1 MTLVHDKRL
10 EEVQSEH
17 SCSERFNADDSGS
30 DHRLRVTVIYTSQ
43 EGTIAALKTA
53 HDLARNLG
61 LRVVLMMIKVVPFH
75 FPLDRP
81 PVPVDFLE
89 RLQLAVVS
97 ESGIDAEEVS
107 LELYLCRDRKQC
119 LQSVLAPRALV
130 VLGGRRDWRAPRQ
143 ERKLEQLMRTLGHH
157 VIFVNVKSKS
167 NFKSELLKT
176 RAGSF
181 LRSFWRSDL
190 PGWNTLFARRR
201 ASANA
206 LPEKVTAKGV
216 NP

>member
-17 SCSERFNADDSGS
+17 SCSERCNADDSDS

-43 EGTIAALKTA
+43 EGTLAALKTA

-61 LRVVLMMIKVVPFH
+61 LRVALMMIKAVPFH

-97 ESGIDAEEVS
+97 ELGIDAEEVS

-119 LQSVLAPRALV
+119 MQSVLAPRALV
-130 VLGGRRDWRAPRQ
+130 VIGGRRDWRAPRQ

-157 VIFVNVKSKS
+157 VIFVNLKS
-167 NFKSELLKT
+167 NFKAELLKT

-181 LRSFWRSDL
+181 LRSFGDL
-190 PGWNTLFARRR
+190 PGWNKLFARRR

>member
-17 SCSERFNADDSGS
+17 SCSERFNADDSDS

-53 HDLARNLG
+53 YDLARNLG
-61 LRVVLMMIKVVPFH
+61 LRVALMMIKVVPFH

-81 PVPVDFLE
+81 PVSVDFLE

-130 VLGGRRDWRAPRQ
+130 VIGGRRDWRTPRQ
-143 ERKLEQLMRTLGHH
+143 ERKLEQLMLALGHH
-157 VIFVNVKSKS
+157 VIFVNLKSTS
-167 NFKSELLKT
+167 NFISELKISTWSLIRSLWRPT
-176 RAGSF
+176 PIRGLAG
-181 LRSFWRSDL
+181 
-190 PGWNTLFARRR
+190 
-201 ASANA
+201 
-206 LPEKVTAKGV
+206 EKMVNVLEV
-216 NP
+216 NPELHNRYGAPQ